1 MDLLPHIAET
11 LLQVRAKKPLVHHLT
26 NYVTANDSANITL
39 AIGASPVMTS
49 DIGEV
54 ADMVVHAAA
63 VVLNIGTLTAATV
76 DAMVVAGQKAVALGR
91 PVLLDPVGAGATPAR
106 TAAAVRI
113 IREVKPAIIRGN
125 MSEIK
130 TLAGH
135 AVAIRGVDSL
145 ADTAGG
151 EAVAQTLAAQL
162 GCVVAVTGATDI
174 VAAAGRLCRIDNGHP
189 MLASV
194 TGTGCMASS
203 LIGCCAGVAADPF
216 LATVTGLVSMGVAGE
231 LAHESLRPG
240 EGTGTFRMRLIDAVS
255 TLQPEVVLRK
265 AKLSYPQGEDKSGNP

>member
-1 MDLLPHIAET
+1 MELLPQIAET
-11 LLQVRAKKPLVHHLT
+11 LVQIRAKKPLVHHLT

-49 DIGEV
+49 DISEV

-76 DAMVVAGQKAVALGR
+76 DAMVVAGQKAAALGR

-106 TAAAVRI
+106 TAAAERI
-113 IREVKPAIIRGN
+113 IREVRPAVIRGN

-130 TLAGH
+130 TLAGL

-145 ADTAGG
+145 ADAVGG
-151 EAVAQTLAAQL
+151 EEVAQTLAARL

-174 VAAAGRLCRIDNGHP
+174 VAGGGRLCRIANGHP
-189 MLASV
+189 LLASV

-203 LIGCCAGVAADPF
+203 LIGCCAGVAGDSF
-216 LATVTGLVSMGVAGE
+216 LATVAGLTAMGVAGE
-231 LAHESLRPG
+231 LAYESLQPG
-240 EGTGTFRMRLIDAVS
+240 EGSGTFRVRLIDAISNLDPDIVS
-255 TLQPEVVLRK
+255 RRARLQ
-265 AKLSYPQGEDKSGNP
+265 